1 MTEARALLGQP
12 RGLWVLASTE
22 LWDRIS
28 FHGMQALLVLYM
40 VGQLLLPGHVEHIAG
55 FAAFRSGIE
64 AVTGPLSTQALATQI
79 FGLYVG
85 LVSFTPVFGGWL
97 GDRALG
103 RTAAVSLG
111 ALLMTAG
118 HFCMAFDQT
127 FLLAMLL
134 LILGAG
140 LFRGNLSPQLGELF
154 PRDDPRRDAAF
165 QIYGAAVNLGAFV
178 APLASGALG
187 QALGPH
193 AGFAFAGFGMLIGL
207 AIYLAGGRWVG
218 LTSSGRAATP
228 GPRARIVHPP
238 LKPGDGRIIAHLLAL
253 VPISALFW
261 IAQSQVW
268 NTYNLWVRDHVTLR
282 FGAWTMP
289 IPWLQSLDGLSPFL
303 LLPPLLAFWA
313 WRERRGAVADEPVRI
328 AIGCF
333 IFSAATF
340 WLAAS
345 GLAAGAD
352 GRAPLWWAVIFQ
364 LTSNAGWLFFVP
376 TMTALYSRMAPP
388 AVNATLMGCNTLSVF
403 LGTVIS
409 GRLGGLYETLS
420 PGAFWALH
428 AALVGLG
435 GVLVLLI
442 GARLRRAF
450 AVAILP
456 VRPPAR

>member
-1 MTEARALLGQP
+1 VDRPAAPPVFGQP
-12 RGLWVLASTE
+12 RALWVLAATE

-28 FHGMQALLVLYM
+28 FHGMQALLVLYL

-55 FAAFRSGIE
+55 FAAFRAGIE

-85 LVSFTPVFGGWL
+85 LVYFTPVIGGWL

-118 HFCMAFDQT
+118 HFCMAFDET
-127 FLLAMLL
+127 FLSALLL

-140 LFRGNLSPQLGELF
+140 LFRGNLSPQLGETY
-154 PRDDPRRDAAF
+154 PRDDARRDGAF
-165 QIYGAAVNLGAFV
+165 QIYGAAVNLGAFI
-178 APLASGALG
+178 APLATGALG
-187 QALGPH
+187 QAFGPH
-193 AGFAFAGFGMLIGL
+193 VGFAFAGIGMLLGL
-207 AIYLAGGRWVG
+207 AIYLAGGRWAG
-218 LTSSGRAATP
+218 LTAAKGPRAAT
-228 GPRARIVHPP
+228 VHAP
-238 LKPGDGRIIAHLLAL
+238 LKPGDGRVIVHLLAM

-268 NTYNLWVRDHVTLR
+268 NTYNLWARDHVNLR
-282 FGAWTMP
+282 VGAWTLP
-289 IPWLQSLDGLSPFL
+289 VPWLQSLDGLSPFL
-303 LLPPLLAFWA
+303 LLPPLLAFWR
-313 WRERRGAVADEPVRI
+313 WREQRGVVADEPLRI

-333 IFSAATF
+333 IFSGATF
-340 WLAAS
+340 WLAGAA
-345 GLAAGAD
+345 LAAGAD
-352 GRAPLWWAVIFQ
+352 GRAPLWWAVVFH
-364 LTSNAGWLFFVP
+364 LTSNAGWLFFAP
-376 TMTALYSRMAPP
+376 TMNALYSRMAPP

-420 PGAFWALH
+420 PAAFWALH

-435 GVLVLLI
+435 GILILVI

-450 AVAILP
+450 AAEISALAP
-456 VRPPAR
+456 